1 MSQKVRKRE
10 PEKQGELLKWT
21 NLVKGFQRRWFLLST
36 GRLTYYLDQSDIE
49 ARGSIKL
56 KGSRIEHVDSCT
68 FVITDA
74 SGNTSF
80 RIKAACEEMRQDW
93 IMALELTKDFT
104 ESETTE
110 ASEATMKGQGQ
121 VRRRRSRVPDKPNK
135 PLSLWSIVKNCIGK
149 DLTKIPMPVNFNE
162 PLSMLQRLT
171 EDYEYADILD
181 VASACTDECEQ
192 LAYLAAF
199 TASSYA
205 TTTNRSG
212 KPFNPLLG
220 ETFECDRTEDLGWR
234 CLAEQVSHH
243 PPIAALHCE
252 SKEWVCWQEFTMTSK
267 FRGKYLQVSLL

>member
-1 MSQKVRKRE
+1 MSL
-10 PEKQGELLKWT
+10 EL
-21 NLVKGFQRRWFLLST
+21 
-36 GRLTYYLDQSDIE
+36 
-49 ARGSIKL
+49 A
-56 KGSRIEHVDSCT
+56 KGSKPR
-68 FVITDA
+68 
-74 SGNTSF
+74 
-80 RIKAACEEMRQDW
+80 
-93 IMALELTKDFT
+93 
-104 ESETTE
+104 
-110 ASEATMKGQGQ
+110 EATEDAGKGQQ
-121 VRRRRSRVPDKPNK
+121 LRRRRSRVPDKPNY
-135 PLSLWSIVKNCIGK
+135 PLSLWSIVKNLIGK

-181 VASACTDECEQ
+181 IASACTDECEQ

-220 ETFECDRTEDLGWR
+220 ETFECDRMEDLGWR

-252 SKEWVCWQEFTMTSK
+252 SKDWVCWQEFTMTSK
-267 FRGKYLQVSLL
+267 FRGKYLQVSGLINIL